1 VPEDFIGMISLGAN
15 KYFQNQTYNLKRREL
30 TKMSNPKSGFT
41 LIELLIVIA
50 IIGILAAVAI
60 PFYQGHVVRA
70 RLTEVENT
78 MATLKSAV
86 TSYYQDT
93 EGLWPDCTTL
103 NEIRNSLGVGLGSVT
118 RISGV
123 TIQSGVITANIQNVD
138 PLVDGEFLTLTPFAN
153 NGSVRWTWGWSPTFP
168 PHLRPR
174 R

>member
-1 VPEDFIGMISLGAN
+1 MVPEDFTVMVSLGTN
-15 KYFQNQTYNLKRREL
+15 KYFSETDLYFERERA
-30 TKMSNPKSGFT
+30 KMSNAKSGFT

-60 PFYQGHVVRA
+60 PFYQGHVIRA

-86 TSYYQDT
+86 TTYYQDT

-103 NEIRNSLGVGLGSVT
+103 NEIRNSLGVGLESVT

-123 TIQSGVITANIQNVD
+123 TIQSGVITATIQSID
-138 PLVDGEFLTLTPFAN
+138 PLVDGEFLTLTPIAN
-153 NGSVRWTWGWSPTFP
+153 NGSVGWTWGWSPSFP
-168 PHLRPR
+168 PHLRPKS
-174 R
+174 

>member
-1 VPEDFIGMISLGAN
+1 ME
-15 KYFQNQTYNLKRREL
+15 
-30 TKMSNPKSGFT
+30 NPKSGFT

-70 RLTEVENT
+70 RLTEVENS

-103 NEIRNSLGVGLGSVT
+103 DEIRNSLGVGLGAVT

-123 TIQSGVITANIQNVD
+123 TIQSGVITATIQSID
-138 PLVDGEFLTLTPFAN
+138 PLVDGEFLTLTPFTN
-153 NGSVRWTWGWSPTFP
+153 NGSVRWTWGWSPAFP
-168 PHLRPR
+168 PHLRPKSS
-174 R
+174 

>member
-1 VPEDFIGMISLGAN
+1 VPEDFTVMVSLGTN
-15 KYFQNQTYNLKRREL
+15 KYFSETDLYFERVRA
-30 TKMSNPKSGFT
+30 KMSNAKSGFT

-60 PFYQGHVVRA
+60 PFYQGHVIRA

-86 TSYYQDT
+86 TTYYQDT

-103 NEIRNSLGVGLGSVT
+103 NEIRNSLGVGLGSIT

-123 TIQSGVITANIQNVD
+123 TIQGGVITATIQSID
-138 PLVDGEFLTLTPFAN
+138 PLVDGEFLTLTPIAN
-153 NGSVRWTWGWSPTFP
+153 NGSVGWTWGWSPSFP
-168 PHLRPR
+168 PHLRPKR
-174 R
+174 